1 MDDYSQPEE
10 LEPRQFP
17 TATFPIPAEVATITT
32 PQDLTIEA
40 SALRGQ
46 MDITDELFTSSL
58 PLLSGSS
65 MLPEVQQ
72 GIDNART
79 QLSAM
84 DDLVREVQGLD
95 QEEQSKSATIRQLQ
109 TAYDTASNAFT
120 AATQKLQTALNEQKT
135 AKDAADLLATQ
146 IPLQQSVVDTAQLK
160 DDQKISLFRSATT
173 TLTTDTKNYQNA
185 VSAYSLVHQAFLLAQ
200 TAYQKTP
207 NNKLV
212 KAAYDLALT
221 ADTKAKQTQ
230 DAALQKMN
238 TSQTA
243 YNTAEQNKKNAD
255 TALDTAKNSL
265 ANMKLQKITADRTY
279 TEKTAQVTTA
289 QNELAT
295 ATTTKTT
302 AKSDLDTEIGKD
314 DLLKQQIHAFLVD
327 ARITAAINA
336 VHNSAA
342 LLANDLEK
350 VTQEQANENLAAE
363 LGASIQRALEADENK
378 VKYAK
383 MYVSIEDLPTTDTRL
398 HIHFRN
404 PGQQTILKLRMEG
417 KNQSDI
423 IATEPTADGYGA
435 ITFRPGDGYN
445 GGFIVQLVDGE
456 TGQIIQ
462 EVQGSYDRY
471 GKSARIDT
479 QQLPFETEEAGML
492 SENAIIPSIAVG
504 KIQGTTLLVVAQTP
518 HDQYIVTSD
527 MSGLLSSDPE
537 SSPGGTSFGLSQ
549 ITVNTSRPTGDY
561 HIFLLESQGGR
572 ILDTIPFHF
581 DHNSRAITLLN
592 GSDMYNGSVDETD
605 TAQQLQA
612 MRALNNVPLGLAN
625 LEIATIQRL
634 RLYYNTADLPAP
646 YNLYV
651 DANTMLG
658 KLYAAPFFAQFAP
671 QNEEVEVQKMRESA
685 GMYNDHGTMRYNMSG
700 SQARDS
706 IIRGRQQ
713 RVNDYNTYLGTYET
727 AMSEC
732 MQAAVNIFL
741 AITKGDPEDAV
752 RSTFDSTWTR
762 WSTNGALNPLQ
773 AIGITFPNRDTFIGA
788 AKMLFQKE
796 WRNLVTAQADV
807 IQAQER
813 EEYFLSLGLR
823 KTAEGEWAA
832 VTMDAQ
838 GHLLAGLD
846 TDGVKFA
853 SKIAQV
859 MKNSGQ
865 IMQKYT
871 GAEQARIAA
880 EIAGILGPNA
890 TQEDILNALQSTLSN
905 FDTQKR
911 DIGGANV
918 SPEQNTAATKVL
930 GMSQGAIF
938 SEALSWFNPQVSAL
952 SATMPIRQDSIM
964 GKIIAGAADRIWM
977 EPNMEKKYEIMYELN
992 RITDIPVQRLVN
1004 DFMQSNTTAD
1014 YVRHMTQLIV
1024 DAQYGDILS
1033 NGIPRLNPAFLSA
1046 KPDLPVYDGSKG
1058 VRIRFDIANTEKELQ
1073 RVIAM
1078 IDGRQ
1083 VAVMRGSGYITIP
1096 FSSFYKSQ
1104 SGVHVE
1110 LRAIF
1115 TDGSEAQTFSDP
1127 FDIAPNHVQTPT
1139 GTILHLSMTDN
1150 AIENAI
1156 FTQIAAHPP
1165 INLQAG
1171 TWRWDI
1177 GSGYHKDTSANHAFY
1192 AVDLNMGS
1200 NPDSDQG
1207 QPVSPVADG
1216 TVFQNYKDSEGN
1228 TTLVIKHE
1236 MDTDHD
1242 GINDKVWYSR
1252 YLHIQKLGYQSGD
1265 ALPDLAVGAKVYA
1278 NVPMAEVGKQSNSAG
1293 MSAHLHFE
1301 VLDEVFH
1308 SLNITKLLTDAQGM
1322 NITTVRATDGGIDGN
1337 LNTAGDNQ
1345 TRAVTWNANLKSWIN
1360 ETEGLVYDRSMEL
1373 QGQSSS
1379 VWKAMEGSDVAQM
1392 KVVVWMKV
1400 KFIDEN
1406 GILQDKQT
1414 WVMDNDHSQRWN
1426 TSLFQFVP
1434 TI

>member
-1 MDDYSQPEE
+1 MDDYSQLEE

-160 DDQKISLFRSATT
+160 DDQKISLLRSATT

-243 YNTAEQNKKNAD
+243 YNTAEQNKKHAD

-265 ANMKLQKITADRTY
+265 ADMKLQKITADRTY

-336 VHNSAA
+336 VHDSAA

-527 MSGLLSSDPE
+527 MSGLLSTDPE

-561 HIFLLESQGGR
+561 QIFLLESQGGR

-612 MRALNNVPLGLAN
+612 MQALNNVPLGLAN
-625 LEIATIQRL
+625 LEIATTQRL
-634 RLYYNTADLPAP
+634 RLYQNTADLAAP
-646 YNLYV
+646 YNIYV
-651 DANTMLG
+651 TAQAMLD

-671 QNEEVEVQKMRESA
+671 QNQEVEVQKFMEA
-685 GMYNDHGTMRYNMSG
+685 GGTYTSHGVTGYNMSYT
-700 SQARDS
+700 QAQDS
-706 IIRGRQQ
+706 IIRGRQE
-713 RVNDYNTYLGTYET
+713 RVRNYNTYLSTYET

-741 AITKGDPEDAV
+741 AITKGDPEDTV
-752 RSTFDSTWTR
+752 RSTFDETWNR

-773 AIGITFPNRDTFIGA
+773 AIGITFPSRDTFIGA
-788 AKMLFQKE
+788 AKMMFQKE

-807 IQAQER
+807 VQARER
-813 EEYFLSLGLR
+813 EEFWLSKGMYEKANGEWAMATNEHTPIKPPESMSPEQIRLAAKILRIIDSSTDPRIRALTTSRQQQVALQIGAITTTDPEEVKEKITVIVKNAGIASFMDELAKKYPGELFASGWTTDGISSSSYTPDIFDYHSVISLNQSEELSLPPAKSILRSFTITQDSMVNISLAHDLGIALNDRSVHLSIFNPSMEKPWSSNKTGLSANTISASFPAGTYYITVTTDPDASGGSSYSTPSLTKLDFHIDVEKKSTAVIEGVISLEGSAKVFPINMMVAKFDGITGERIYDINELPELNPNKPIHVVIHGRTDRPDSENINGLAKSIYLMENNDNFQVITVDWRDAAKDVSTIMGYEVGLDDASWTPAVGKWVAQQLLNIGFKASNIFLEAHSHGSYAAFFAAQHIIESTTSHDKVGGIIALDSAKNPIFIGANIKEEDIKFNDVANYSLALHSSFLGSVNRSLSAQNTILVGTQHGNVNMVKQHGDSVNAITDLLHDLKNGVNKNITDVFSFSPTLGLR
-823 KTAEGEWAA
+823 
-832 VTMDAQ
+832 
-838 GHLLAGLD
+838 L
-846 TDGVKFA
+846 
-853 SKIAQV
+853 
-859 MKNSGQ
+859 
-865 IMQKYT
+865 
-871 GAEQARIAA
+871 
-880 EIAGILGPNA
+880 
-890 TQEDILNALQSTLSN
+890 
-905 FDTQKR
+905 
-911 DIGGANV
+911 
-918 SPEQNTAATKVL
+918 KVL
-930 GMSQGAIF
+930 TDSFGYD
-938 SEALSWFNPQVSAL
+938 ALL
-952 SATMPIRQDSIM
+952 TIQDEISHSPDWNSLDVTGISLRKNT
-964 GKIIAGAADRIWM
+964 GDWAD
-977 EPNMEKKYEIMYELN
+977 
-992 RITDIPVQRLVN
+992 
-1004 DFMQSNTTAD
+1004 
-1014 YVRHMTQLIV
+1014 LIV
-1024 DAQYGDILS
+1024 DPS
-1033 NGIPRLNPAFLSA
+1033 HIPSE
-1046 KPDLPVYDGSKG
+1046 G
-1058 VRIRFDIANTEKELQ
+1058 V
-1073 RVIAM
+1073 
-1078 IDGRQ
+1078 
-1083 VAVMRGSGYITIP
+1083 
-1096 FSSFYKSQ
+1096 
-1104 SGVHVE
+1104 
-1110 LRAIF
+1110 
-1115 TDGSEAQTFSDP
+1115 
-1127 FDIAPNHVQTPT
+1127 
-1139 GTILHLSMTDN
+1139 
-1150 AIENAI
+1150 
-1156 FTQIAAHPP
+1156 
-1165 INLQAG
+1165 
-1171 TWRWDI
+1171 
-1177 GSGYHKDTSANHAFY
+1177 
-1192 AVDLNMGS
+1192 
-1200 NPDSDQG
+1200 
-1207 QPVSPVADG
+1207 
-1216 TVFQNYKDSEGN
+1216 NYKPSS
-1228 TTLVIKHE
+1228 I
-1236 MDTDHD
+1236 
-1242 GINDKVWYSR
+1242 
-1252 YLHIQKLGYQSGD
+1252 
-1265 ALPDLAVGAKVYA
+1265 LP
-1278 NVPMAEVGKQSNSAG
+1278 
-1293 MSAHLHFE
+1293 
-1301 VLDEVFH
+1301 
-1308 SLNITKLLTDAQGM
+1308 
-1322 NITTVRATDGGIDGN
+1322 
-1337 LNTAGDNQ
+1337 
-1345 TRAVTWNANLKSWIN
+1345 
-1360 ETEGLVYDRSMEL
+1360 
-1373 QGQSSS
+1373 
-1379 VWKAMEGSDVAQM
+1379 
-1392 KVVVWMKV
+1392 
-1400 KFIDEN
+1400 
-1406 GILQDKQT
+1406 
-1414 WVMDNDHSQRWN
+1414 
-1426 TSLFQFVP
+1426 
-1434 TI
+1434 